1 MNSDP
6 GVFVFIWP
14 FILLGLIYIPILALG
29 IYMSVLFIKLARRG
43 IAALDIY
50 LAEKGRRF

>member
-1 MNSDP
+1 MDS
-6 GVFVFIWP
+6 GTGGLVVLWP
-14 FILLGLIYIPILALG
+14 IILMGLIYIPILALG